1 MNRRDVLIT
10 GAGAL
15 FGAVAPSAAGVSGTV
30 GQAPPAAG
38 RRVLGE
44 HVLGPA
50 FAGWQGTMLEVTYPP
65 GAESAAHQHP
75 GPTFGFVVSGRI
87 KWAINGG
94 APQVLEPGMGF
105 FEPMGSV
112 HSTAA
117 NASATEPARLSI
129 VILGRPGDELSKPAP
144 KPQEIGSAP

>member
-1 MNRRDVLIT
+1 MNRRDVLIA
-10 GAGAL
+10 GSGAL
-15 FGAVAPSAAGVSGTV
+15 LGAVAPSAAGVPDKV
-30 GQAPPAAG
+30 AQAAPVAG

-44 HVLGPA
+44 HLLGPA

-94 APQVLEPGMGF
+94 APRVLEPGMAF

-117 NASATEPARLSI
+117 NASVTEPARLAI
-129 VILGRPGDELSKPAP
+129 VILGKPGDQLSKPAP
-144 KPQEIGSAP
+144 MPQE